1 MEKQITKII
10 KAALAED
17 IGTGDITT
25 KATVSRK
32 KRGRAQVIAKDDF
45 VVAGMDV
52 FAETFQLLDENIQV
66 KKIIDDGGRAKK
78 GDVIA
83 EVSGVLFCMLQA
95 ERVALNFLQRM
106 SGIATLTAKYMESIR
121 GTKAKIL
128 DTRKTV
134 PGLRI
139 LDKMAVRIGGGS
151 NHRTGLYD
159 GVLIKDNHIEA
170 AGGICAAVKAQ
181 RKNLPDIFKIEVET
195 KNLREVEEALR
206 CGVDIIMLDNMTV
219 PAMKKAVDLVAG
231 RALLEASG
239 NVSLS
244 SVTAIAATGVDF
256 ISVGELT
263 HSVRAADISLKINNR
278 VSEKIFARCHHL
290 LKNG

>member
-1 MEKQITKII
+1 MVSNQIKKII

-25 KATVSRK
+25 QATVSRTK
-32 KRGRAQVIAKDDF
+32 KGRAQVIAKDDF
-45 VVAGMDV
+45 VAAGIDV
-52 FAETFQLLDENIQV
+52 FAQTFRLLDENIQV
-66 KKIIDDGGRAKK
+66 KKMINDGSRAKK

-83 EVSGVLFCMLQA
+83 EVDGSLFYMLQA
-95 ERVALNFLQRM
+95 ERVALNLLQRM
-106 SGIATLTAKYMESIR
+106 SGIATLTAKYVEAVR

-128 DTRKTV
+128 DTRKTM

-151 NHRTGLYD
+151 NHRIGLYD

-170 AGGICAAVKAQ
+170 AGGITAAVKAQ
-181 RKNLPDIFKIEVET
+181 RKHLPHTLKIEVET
-195 KNLREVEEALR
+195 KNMQEVKEALN

-219 PAMKKAVDLVAG
+219 PAMKKAVDFVAG

-244 SVTAIAATGVDF
+244 TVVAIAAAGVDF

-263 HSVRAADISLKINNR
+263 HSVRAADISLSIDN
-278 VSEKIFARCHHL
+278 
-290 LKNG
+290 